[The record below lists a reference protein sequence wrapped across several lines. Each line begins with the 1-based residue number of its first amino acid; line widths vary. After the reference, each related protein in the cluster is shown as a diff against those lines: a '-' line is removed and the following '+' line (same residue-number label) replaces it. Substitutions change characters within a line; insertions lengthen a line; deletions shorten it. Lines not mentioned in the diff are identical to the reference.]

1 MLWTLP
7 LPVMKAN
14 TMKHSKY
21 IQHAIQGPFTSD
33 KPTLVDQTLFWLSGF
48 VSGFIFA
55 LLITGN

>member
-14 TMKHSKY
+14 TMKHDKY

-48 VSGFIFA
+48 VCGLIFA